1 MALEDNGHVYAYILN
16 ADSSVVQIADIDSKL
31 GGAMGL
37 DYDTYEKKL
46 WVAADNGFGNMS
58 ATIRL
63 NGTTEPVITHVKP
76 AAGLDITA
84 NNEGFAIASA
94 EYTVNGQRP
103 VYHFNDGVKS
113 GALTISF
120 LACDYTEDTD
130 KIPDEDPTEPVN
142 PTEPANPMEPANPV
156 EPVNPT
162 EPTGPAESVNPTEP
176 AGPTDQKEPVLKND
190 SVKVDSTTT
199 NTTTPKTGDESL
211 IALFVMVLIVSG
223 GLAGTMMYIKR
234 KTDR

>member
-1 MALEDNGHVYAYILN
+1 
-16 ADSSVVQIADIDSKL
+16 
-31 GGAMGL
+31 
-37 DYDTYEKKL
+37 
-46 WVAADNGFGNMS
+46 
-58 ATIRL
+58 
-63 NGTTEPVITHVKP
+63 
-76 AAGLDITA
+76 
-84 NNEGFAIASA
+84 
-94 EYTVNGQRP
+94 
-103 VYHFNDGVKS
+103 
-113 GALTISF
+113 
-120 LACDYTEDTD
+120 
-130 KIPDEDPTEPVN
+130 
-142 PTEPANPMEPANPV
+142 MEPANPV